1 MTVNVNIDNRT
12 IVRIIVVAL
21 LVTAGFSFIAA
32 TRSVFTLLIISAFL
46 AMALNPPV
54 TYLSSKITGGSRGLA
69 TGIAYLTV
77 VGIIGLFLWA
87 MVPPLITQTR
97 EFVDEL
103 PTYIDEIA
111 EGDGAVS
118 TFVRENEL
126 DIELK
131 EYVDNFTKG
140 SALGDTS
147 SRVFSGLGKIGAS
160 IASVLTVLV
169 LTFFMLIEGPGW
181 LDKFWLAQPESKRE
195 RRRALGKKM
204 YNIVT
209 GYVNGQL
216 LIALLAALA
225 SLIAMLVAGI
235 PLPVPLAGIVGIFGL
250 IPLIGATLGAVVVVI
265 VALFQSVYA
274 ALGMLIFFLVY
285 QQVEN
290 TTLQPLIQSKNL
302 EISPLLIFV
311 AVLFGVSIAGLLGAF
326 IAIPA
331 AAAARL
337 MFLDY
342 VDQKNQARQE
352 PKSTFKKLTRRKAS

>member
-1 MTVNVNIDNRT
+1 MTVNINIDNKT
-12 IVRIIVVAL
+12 IFRIIVVSL
-21 LVTAGFSFIAA
+21 LVVAGFSFVSA
-32 TRSVFTLLIISAFL
+32 TKSVFTLLIISAFL

-87 MVPPLITQTR
+87 MIPPLITQTR

-103 PTYIDEIA
+103 PTYIDDLA
-111 EGDGAVS
+111 QGDGAIS
-118 TFVRENEL
+118 TFVRENEV
-126 DIELK
+126 DQELK
-131 EYVDNFTKG
+131 DYVDNFAKG

-147 SRVFSGLGKIGAS
+147 SRVFSGLGRIGSS

-181 LDKFWLAQPESKRE
+181 MDKFWQAQPEEKRE
-195 RRRALGKKM
+195 HRKQLGLKM

-216 LIALLAALA
+216 LIATLAALA
-225 SLIAMLVAGI
+225 SLIAMLIAGI
-235 PLPVPLAGIVGIFGL
+235 PLPVPLAGIVGVFGL

-274 ALGMLIFFLVY
+274 ALGMLVFFLVY
-285 QQVEN
+285 QQIEN
-290 TTLQPLIQSKNL
+290 TTIQPLIQSRNL

-311 AVLFGVSIAGLLGAF
+311 AVLFGVSISGLLGAF
-326 IAIPA
+326 IAIPV

-337 MFLDY
+337 VFIDFIE
-342 VDQKNQARQE
+342 QKNQAKSK
-352 PKSTFKKLTRRKAS
+352 PKLSFKKLTSK